1 MGEHL
6 KEKIMKPFLTIKEI
20 KEKLASKEV
29 SAAEVSTFYQKR
41 LKQYNPHLNAALEI
55 FDNPELP
62 NTQTVNGTLGGI
74 PCILKNNICQKGRI
88 TTAGSK
94 ILQNYKAPYDATTT
108 TRIKQAGAVSLGSG
122 NMDEFAMGSSGD
134 FSAYGPTHNPWQHG
148 RVPGG
153 SSSGPAAAVAAGLVP
168 FALGTETGGS
178 VRHPAAYCSL
188 VGMYPTHGHNSRYG
202 VIAFA
207 SSTDQVG
214 PLTKTVYD
222 NALVMSALSGFDPLD
237 STSVQQPAQDYTK
250 ELDGKLPGGL
260 TLGVIDDGA
269 QTDGLDPQ
277 IRASFDGA
285 VEHLKKMGATIKS
298 VSLPHFKYGIALYFI
313 ISRAEAASNLSRF
326 DGTLYGMRSE
336 HMENLFDMYLNTRQE
351 GFGIEVKRRILVGNY
366 VLSAGH
372 QDQYYNKAQLVRAM
386 VRAEF
391 EAAFKDVDLLIS
403 PTTANLPFKIGEL
416 VNDPIAMYMN
426 DYYSTANC
434 IIGTPAISI
443 PCGFSQE
450 NLPIGFQ
457 LLGPRLSEQL
467 LYKVAYAFEQS
478 TDYHLRFPGGF
489 E

>member
-1 MGEHL
+1 MNS
-6 KEKIMKPFLTIKEI
+6 FLTIKDI
-20 KEKLASKEV
+20 KEKLARKEV
-29 SAAEVSTFYQKR
+29 SVAEVSTFYQER
-41 LKQYNPHLNAALEI
+41 LKQHNPKLNAALEI

-62 NTQTVNGTLGGI
+62 IGQAADGILGGI
-74 PCILKNNICQKGRI
+74 PCIIKNNICQKGRI

-94 ILQNYKAPYDATTT
+94 ILKNYKAPYDATATA
-108 TRIKQAGAVSLGSG
+108 RIKQAGAFSLGSG
-122 NMDEFAMGSSGD
+122 NMDEFAMGSSGE

-148 RVPGG
+148 RVAGG
-153 SSSGPAAAVAAGLVP
+153 SSSGSAASVAAGLVP

-237 STSVQQPAQDYTK
+237 STSIQQQAQDYTK
-250 ELDGKLPGGL
+250 ELDGKLPAGL
-260 TLGVIDDGA
+260 KVGIIKDA
-269 QTDGLDPQ
+269 IETDGLNPEV
-277 IRASFDGA
+277 RASFD
-285 VEHLKKMGATIKS
+285 ETIEQLKKLGAQIK
-298 VSLPHFKYGIALYFI
+298 VIDLEHFKYGIALYFI

-326 DGTLYGMRSE
+326 DGTLYGARSE
-336 HMENLFDMYLNTRQE
+336 HMEDLFDMYLNTRQE
-351 GFGIEVKRRILVGNY
+351 GFGTEVKRRILVGNY

-372 QDQYYNKAQLVRAM
+372 QDQYYNKAQQVRAM

-391 EAAFKDVDLLIS
+391 DQAFKDVDVLIS
-403 PTTANLPFKIGEL
+403 PTTSNVAFKMGEL
-416 VNDPIAMYMN
+416 VNDPIAMYMD

-434 IIGTPAISI
+434 IIGTPGISV

-450 NLPIGFQ
+450 GLPIGFQ
-457 LLGPRLSEQL
+457 ILGPRLSEQL